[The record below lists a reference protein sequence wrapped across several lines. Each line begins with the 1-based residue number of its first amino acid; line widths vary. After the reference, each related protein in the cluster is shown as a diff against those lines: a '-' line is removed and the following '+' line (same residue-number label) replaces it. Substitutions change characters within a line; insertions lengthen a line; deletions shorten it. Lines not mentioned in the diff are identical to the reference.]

1 MYFADVLYERRN
13 HNSSGVTLTGL
24 NAAVQITARKA
35 HAKDLNIDDRILLFQ
50 EQLKNEYVYRIP
62 LRYFSDIGKI
72 NFPTKIDYRIK
83 LFFETNMERLF
94 ESRKALTNNAKI
106 PAVDAEI
113 IFTRAPFIQYEQI
126 LLDKNFRQHL
136 ETIMVSKKY

>member
-13 HNSSGVTLTGL
+13 HNSSCVTLTGL
-24 NAAVQITARKA
+24 NPAEQTTARKV
-35 HAKDLNIDDRILLFQ
+35 HAKNLNIDDRISLFQ
-50 EQLKNEYVYRIP
+50 EQLKNKYVYRIP

-83 LFFETNMERLF
+83 LFLETNMERLF
-94 ESRKALTNNAKI
+94 ESRKALANNAKI

-113 IFTRAPFIQYEQI
+113 IFTRAP
-126 LLDKNFRQHL
+126 
-136 ETIMVSKKY
+136 S